1 MQLQQTDQSH
11 FGRIPAS
18 TRPRSQWLRPSR
30 TSTTFDEGELVPF
43 YLDDVLPGDTF
54 NVQTQA
60 FARLA
65 TPIFPIMTAMYM
77 EFFYFFIPNRLVWTN
92 FVRQMGERPDP
103 DSSVDF
109 TTPIIDQSTGAPNP
123 GVNSLWGQFGLPTGV
138 ALTTMAL
145 PPISALPFR
154 GYYLVHNEWFRDQ
167 DYQDSLVVSKGD
179 GPDLYS
185 AYTLQRINKFFDY
198 ITGARPAPQKGPAVE
213 MPIAGTAP
221 VSFTGDLLVASTGTG
236 VGHYPAFQFPNG
248 PAASLTR
255 QATPA
260 VGVNWSAASGFAGV
274 ETASWS
280 DPKLRIPNS
289 TIAAAAPTAVLSMG
303 TGPTVNQMREAVTIQ
318 QFYELDMRGGTRYTE
333 FVFNHFGATNPDFR
347 LQRPEFLGYSKSP
360 VNIHPVQQTSESS
373 GTSPQGNLAAFGTAS
388 SRNGFVKSFTEHG
401 YVLGLVAVRADLS
414 YQNKVDRHWTRQ
426 TRFDYY
432 DPIFANLGEQVVFK
446 YEWSVDLTGA
456 TTADGSGYQERWAE
470 YRFKSAQ
477 VNGLFRSNAFI
488 PGGTGSLDAWGL
500 WQQFANNAAI
510 DGTFMQENAPV
521 DRTIAIP
528 SEPHFIFDSII
539 NNISARVMP
548 TYSVPGLMRI

>member
-30 TSTTFDEGELVPF
+30 TSTTFDEGQLVPF
-43 YLDDVLPGDTF
+43 YLDDVIPGDTF
-54 NVQTQA
+54 NVSCQA

-65 TPIFPIMTAMYM
+65 TPIFPVMTAMYM
-77 EFFYFFIPNRLVWTN
+77 EFFWFFIPNRLVWTN

-103 DSSVDF
+103 DSSIDF
-109 TTPIIDQSTGAPNP
+109 TTPYIDQVTASPNP
-123 GVNSLWGQFGLPTGV
+123 GVMSLWGQFGLPTGAV
-138 ALTTMAL
+138 LSTMAL

-154 GYYLVHNEWFRDQ
+154 MYYLTYNEWFRDQ
-167 DYQDSLVVSKGD
+167 DWQDSLVFSKGD

-185 AYTLQRINKFFDY
+185 AYVLQRINKFFDY
-198 ITGARPAPQKGPAVE
+198 FTGARPSPQKGPAVQ
-213 MPIAGTAP
+213 MPIGGTAP
-221 VSFTGDLLVASTGTG
+221 VSFANNVPVSGMGG
-236 VGHYPAFQFPNG
+236 GQFPSFSFANG
-248 PAASLTR
+248 PGASLTR
-255 QATPA
+255 PATPGTT
-260 VGVNWSAASGFAGV
+260 VSWSAASGVAGV
-274 ETASWS
+274 ETAAWG
-280 DPKLRIPNS
+280 DPKLQVLTTS
-289 TIAAAAPTAVLSMG
+289 MAAGAPTVALSMA

-318 QFYELDMRGGTRYTE
+318 QFYELDMRGGTRYNE

-360 VNIHPVQQTSESS
+360 INIHPVQQTSEST
-373 GTSPQGNLAAFGTAS
+373 GTSPQGNLSAFGTAS

-401 YVLGLVAVRADLS
+401 YVIGLVAVRADLS
-414 YQNKVDRHWTRQ
+414 YQNKVERHWTRQ

-446 YEWSVDLTGA
+446 YEMGVDLTGA
-456 TTADGSGYQERWAE
+456 TTLEGIGYQERWAE
-470 YRFKSAQ
+470 YRFKPGQ

-500 WQQFANNAAI
+500 WQQFSNTQVI
-510 DGTFMQENAPV
+510 DDGFIQENAPV
-521 DRTIAIP
+521 DRTIAVP

-539 NNISARVMP
+539 NNTSARVMP